1 MTFVQDETGR
11 ATVGGSF
18 DDRQADFAFAI
29 SVVVAVVLVG
39 LLYALFTH
47 IVAILLIS
55 ALLAYAL
62 LPLVNRLEGSM
73 PRWVAV
79 MLVGLGVLGLLV
91 LVGFLAVPAAIREL
105 QDIGDVVEQSRRV
118 VITAWSAVLSW
129 LPGPVAAWLD
139 QLGRTIASGVA
150 GGAPSMGTIAEW
162 ARSAGSGIASV
173 ATGILFVPIFVV
185 VMLRHFPRIGRG
197 ASNAVPPRWRARF
210 EQRAKELDKVLSG
223 FIRGQLLVAFI
234 IAVLYV
240 IGFTIVGIPLAVIVG
255 MLAGL
260 GELVPYLGGAIALA
274 LGILMALAGGQPLD
288 ALWVALIFLV
298 VQGLEGGVISPW
310 VVGRQAKLGAGTV
323 IVALAVGG
331 QLFGVVGL
339 LIAVP
344 VAAMLKVAARAAGDG
359 YQQTEFYRRRTLVP
373 VAQRDDGDVS
383 T

>member
-1 MTFVQDETGR
+1 MTRVQERTEPAAG
-11 ATVGGSF
+11 GGSF
-18 DDRQADFAFAI
+18 DNRQADFAFAI
-29 SVVVAVVLVG
+29 SVVVTVVLVG

-73 PRWVAV
+73 PRWSAV
-79 MLVGLGVLGLLV
+79 TLVGLGVLGLLV
-91 LVGFLAVPAAIREL
+91 LVGFLAVPAAMREL
-105 QDIGDVVEQSRRV
+105 QNIGDVVQQSRRV
-118 VITAWSAVLSW
+118 VTAAWNTVLSW
-129 LPGPVAAWLD
+129 LPGAVATWLD
-139 QLGRTIASGVA
+139 QLGRTIARGVT
-150 GGAPSMGTIAEW
+150 GGAPNMGTIAEW

-197 ASNAVPPRWRARF
+197 AANAVPPRWRARF
-210 EQRAKELDKVLSG
+210 EQRGKELDGVLSG

-234 IAVLYV
+234 ISVLYA
-240 IGFTIVGIPLAVIVG
+240 IGFMIVGIPLAIIVG
-255 MLAGL
+255 VLAGV
-260 GELVPYLGGAIALA
+260 GELVPYLGGAIALV

-288 ALWVALIFLV
+288 ALWVVLIFLV
-298 VQGLEGGVISPW
+298 VQGLEGAVISPW
-310 VVGRQAKLGAGTV
+310 VVGRQAQLGAGTV

-331 QLFGVVGL
+331 QLFGVLGL

-373 VAQRDDGDVS
+373 AGPRDDGDVN